1 MQILKTSTSF
11 LGEFYNSKVDFWTA
25 VVKVN
30 DNDTRIKLDTGAVV
44 FIVSDR
50 ELWLKDQQ
58 LSNTQQILRVPG
70 GTILSEISK
79 IETTDV
85 LVKFQSIQQ
94 GVW

>member
-1 MQILKTSTSF
+1 MKTSTSF
-11 LGEFYNSKVDFWTA
+11 LGEFYNSKGDFWTA

-30 DNDTRIKLDTGAVV
+30 DNDTRFKLDTGAVV
-44 FIVSDR
+44 SIVSDR